1 MRVIILY
8 RPDSE
13 HGREIEN
20 FIREYQFRHDPRPL
34 EIINVDTREGIATAT
49 IYDVMQY
56 PAIMV
61 LQTDGQV
68 QKIWQGNDL
77 PLLDEVLSY
86 ARG

>member
-1 MRVIILY
+1 VKLKISSANI
-8 RPDSE
+8 S
-13 HGREIEN
+13 
-20 FIREYQFRHDPRPL
+20 HDPRPL